1 MSENS
6 RFYPEKM
13 KERKVRH
20 EISEELGRQLE
31 EIFSLIQYCER
42 IWALEERIEK
52 QL

>member
-13 KERKVRH
+13 DERKAH
-20 EISEELGRQLE
+20 QEISEGLGRQLD
-31 EIFSLIQYCER
+31 EIFSLIQHCEKM
-42 IWALEERIEK
+42 WALEERIEK

>member
-13 KERKVRH
+13 EERKVQQ
-20 EISEELGRQLE
+20 EISEGLGCQLE
-31 EIFSLIQYCER
+31 EIFSLIQHCEKM
-42 IWALEERIEK
+42 WALEERIEK

>member
-13 KERKVRH
+13 EERKVQQ
-20 EISEELGRQLE
+20 EISDGLLRQLD
-31 EIFSLIQYCER
+31 EIFSLIQHCETM
-42 IWALEERIEK
+42 WALEERIEK